1 VVVLFD
7 LSPRTER
14 CTWHRRGDDGPQC
27 MASRSPYVHPYHS
40 TMEPAG
46 PETELPPQDPTATTT
61 NRVPREQM
69 MSCRKFHS
77 TSQQLNDDPTGPWPA
92 GWNDKDVAPNRPR
105 ASKGWGGG
113 IADSRCACDSASH
126 RLRTRLVRAL
136 ARRPDTRSQ
145 SQAQRCLGQASLMEN
160 KPNSHSTHGIKFST
174 VKSVRNKH

>member
-1 VVVLFD
+1 VVVVFH

-14 CTWHRRGDDGPQC
+14 CTWHRR
-27 MASRSPYVHPYHS
+27 RSPYVCMSTP

-61 NRVPREQM
+61 NRVPREQI

-105 ASKGWGGG
+105 ASKGWW
-113 IADSRCACDSASH
+113 H
-126 RLRTRLVRAL
+126 RLRTHLVRAV
-136 ARRPDTRSQ
+136 ARRPDSPL
-145 SQAQRCLGQASLMEN
+145 QA
-160 KPNSHSTHGIKFST
+160 STHGIKFPT
-174 VKSVRNKH
+174 AKSVENKH

>member
-1 VVVLFD
+1 MLVVFD

-61 NRVPREQM
+61 NRVPREQI

-92 GWNDKDVAPNRPR
+92 GWNDKDVAPNQPR
-105 ASKGWGGG
+105 ASKGCWHRGF
-113 IADSRCACDSASH
+113 AV
-126 RLRTRLVRAL
+126 RLRPIVSGLVWFVPSL
-136 ARRPDTRSQ
+136 AGQTADPSPRRS
-145 SQAQRCLGQASLMEN
+145 AA
-160 KPNSHSTHGIKFST
+160 
-174 VKSVRNKH
+174 